1 MSQTARGLAKLLAK
15 CASDVVPTA
24 FSLTSSATAF
34 ADLLHHA
41 LVLALQEAAHHV
53 RSHSAEANHSEL
65 HGLALPGEADGSSDR
80 EAATPAIRA
89 SRTR

>member
-1 MSQTARGLAKLLAK
+1 MRQRRGADGVLFDQLRYCL
-15 CASDVVPTA
+15 CGPVV
-24 FSLTSSATAF
+24 
-34 ADLLHHA
+34 HHA
-41 LVLALQEAAHHV
+41 LVIALQEAAHHV

-89 SRTR
+89 SRTRQDDVRGIRRIL